1 MKLYEDGLYFLSTE
15 NVLKTVISIYMEGL
29 SLPFPTLEEVV
40 VCTTETTDEEV
51 SEIVC
56 VKEFALLGCAALSVS
71 VIKRGVYLI

>member
-1 MKLYEDGLYFLSTE
+1 MLSVVSTDGLYFLSTE

-51 SEIVC
+51 SELIVC

-71 VIKRGVYLI
+71 VIKQGV